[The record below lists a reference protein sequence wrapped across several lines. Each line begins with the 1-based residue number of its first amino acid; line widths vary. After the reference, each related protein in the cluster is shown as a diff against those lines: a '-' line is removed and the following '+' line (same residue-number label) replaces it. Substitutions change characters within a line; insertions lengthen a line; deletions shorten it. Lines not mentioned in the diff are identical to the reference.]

1 MQGMVMIIEHTQGRW
16 LVNGKKVHELNVMEK
31 RFMNEF
37 FKNIKPEP
45 NQELKIEVKNVQQL
59 NIQS

>member
-1 MQGMVMIIEHTQGRW
+1 MVIEHTQGRW
-16 LVNGKKVHELNVMEK
+16 LVNGKRTNELNVMEQ

-37 FKNIKPEP
+37 FRNIKPEP
-45 NQELKIEVKNVQQL
+45 NQELKIELKNTQQL